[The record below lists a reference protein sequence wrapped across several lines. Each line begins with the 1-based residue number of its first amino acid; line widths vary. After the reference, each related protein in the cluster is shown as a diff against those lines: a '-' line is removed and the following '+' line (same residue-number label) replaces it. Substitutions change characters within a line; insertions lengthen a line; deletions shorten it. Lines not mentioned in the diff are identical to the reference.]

1 MSSEEVDT
9 RELVRIAMSTM
20 AVHFFTASAVGYT
33 FGVMGIL
40 NPETSIVR
48 FTLIFSTVWGLFG
61 AGMVWKR
68 ERDAINLYIIDQLAK
83 QKLGIDTEA
92 QKFLKV
98 FDYVYVPFS
107 DMKLP
112 EGHTLR

>member
-1 MSSEEVDT
+1 MTSQEINT

-20 AVHFFTASAVGYT
+20 AVHFLTASAVGYT

-40 NPETSIVR
+40 NPETSIIR

-68 ERDAINLYIIDQLAK
+68 ERDAVNLYIIDQLAK
-83 QKLGIDTEA
+83 QKLGIDTES
-92 QKFLKV
+92 QKFLSLL
-98 FDYVYVPFS
+98 DYVYVPFS
-107 DMKLP
+107 NMKLP
-112 EGHTLR
+112 EGHSLR